1 MADDLDDDWFVKEDV
16 VSVEDVTSTR
26 ADDADVDCE
35 WKNVLRFIGS
45 FYFLKFEFVI
55 EWIDYIQS

>member
-35 WKNVLRFIGS
+35 
-45 FYFLKFEFVI
+45 
-55 EWIDYIQS
+55 